1 MVNSPVLVSRIGVP
15 ACAVA
20 IDAATPAL
28 DGMRSS
34 SRSETND
41 ANGRAHIGELMFRA
55 KQMTA
60 CELRSP
66 RPSRRSGR
74 RCRHGIGCVIAY
86 GHKHRTIESLA
97 GCIARG

>member
-1 MVNSPVLVSRIGVP
+1 MVNSPVFVSRIGVP
-15 ACAVA
+15 TCAVA

-34 SRSETND
+34 SRSETDD

-66 RPSRRSGR
+66 RASRRSGR
-74 RCRHGIGCVIAY
+74 RYRRGTGCVIAY

-97 GCIARG
+97 GWIARG